1 MALNPVVF
9 SHQVN
14 ERFRR
19 YQLTAFP
26 LTDREL
32 VGQVRQM
39 LTSGPSGASPLVK
52 GPYVSLS
59 RSFRTGAAITDLVAE
74 GAAHP
79 KLAQIAEYPRLFAHQ
94 EEAYRAAWAGKHCLI
109 STGPG

>member
-32 VGQVRQM
+32 ARQVRAM
-39 LTSGPSGASPLVK
+39 LTSGPSICRG
-52 GPYVSLS
+52 
-59 RSFRTGAAITDLVAE
+59 RCFRERHTD
-74 GAAHP
+74 AHT
-79 KLAQIAEYPRLFAHQ
+79 R
-94 EEAYRAAWAGKHCLI
+94 RGR
-109 STGPG
+109 